1 MLASVTNI
9 TRLLKSQ
16 SVENLYDVVVIGAL
30 IYVGNDTAGRQLSTL
45 FTGSP
50 VFRQLIDENDV
61 NVREILDRLTV
72 AVK

>member
-1 MLASVTNI
+1 MGSDA
-9 TRLLKSQ
+9 
-16 SVENLYDVVVIGAL
+16 
-30 IYVGNDTAGRQLSTL
+30 AGQQLSTL

-61 NVREILDRLTV
+61 NVREILDRLRT